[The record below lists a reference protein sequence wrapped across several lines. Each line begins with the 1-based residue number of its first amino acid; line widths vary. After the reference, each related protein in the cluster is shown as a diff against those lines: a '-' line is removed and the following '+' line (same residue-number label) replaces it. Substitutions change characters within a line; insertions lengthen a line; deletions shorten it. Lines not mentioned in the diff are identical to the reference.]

1 MKLRD
6 WRWFGRWRCDVW
18 CGSDDGVSD
27 DDGGVRAAGTSG
39 CLAAFIPRSAA
50 AAAAA
55 ATETGDLIPLPSFRK
70 VMKCDTCLG

>member
-1 MKLRD
+1 M
-6 WRWFGRWRCDVW
+6 
-18 CGSDDGVSD
+18 SD